1 MADQPASSSYR
12 KKQNLYIAGI
22 CAFAFLA
29 QSSMTYQTVYLKEN
43 GFTASQLG
51 LFSSMLSVTNIFAL
65 SFWGIISDRSGTVKR
80 ILIPITSLSYLLLAL
95 LPVVSRTSRSLFG
108 ASGGDAAGVGMGTF
122 LLFTVFLAF
131 THFFYNPAMMLNENL
146 IVRDCAELDLNYG
159 RNRSIGS
166 LTYSIGGF
174 IATAVASRFGTG
186 AVFITALIAVVPL
199 ILCYIPVRDGT
210 SATASKP
217 GKKKLKKEDVIELL
231 SSRAFQIFLGFA
243 VLMHVA
249 SACRQSFLPYFMT
262 AINVDTSIYG
272 TVIGYG
278 AIMEIPS
285 ILMLKRLHDRISYK
299 WLLAGSAALFGFS
312 CLLMA
317 TVANSLPWLFVIS
330 TMFGLANGM
339 GMTAGYNY
347 VYELAPASLKATGQS
362 IYQIACSIAAIFG
375 ASAGGFAFDQLGV
388 RPFYWLVT
396 LVYASSV
403 TLVVLTSRKKQ
414 KA

>member
-1 MADQPASSSYR
+1 
-12 KKQNLYIAGI
+12 
-22 CAFAFLA
+22 
-29 QSSMTYQTVYLKEN
+29 
-43 GFTASQLG
+43 
-51 LFSSMLSVTNIFAL
+51 
-65 SFWGIISDRSGTVKR
+65 
-80 ILIPITSLSYLLLAL
+80 
-95 LPVVSRTSRSLFG
+95 
-108 ASGGDAAGVGMGTF
+108 MGTF